1 MRRSSKKSEKVR
13 LSKWAA
19 VLLLMT
25 AQQEAC
31 SSTEARFAKPIA
43 EERVVI
49 RIMGTKEIAAQEVS
63 GESEKRKTNR
73 EDKAEMESGKEPKG
87 SR

>member
-1 MRRSSKKSEKVR
+1 MRGLRK
-13 LSKWAA
+13 LQWAA

-25 AQQEAC
+25 IQPEAW

-49 RIMGTKEIAAQEVS
+49 RVMSAEESVAQKEG
-63 GESEKRKTNR
+63 GESEKKGTMR

>member
-1 MRRSSKKSEKVR
+1 MRGRRKQQ
-13 LSKWAA
+13 WAA
-19 VLLLMT
+19 VLLMMT
-25 AQQEAC
+25 IQPEAW

-49 RIMGTKEIAAQEVS
+49 RVMGNKEIAAQEVS
-63 GESEKRKTNR
+63 GESEQKGVKR
-73 EDKAEMESGKEPKG
+73 EDKAEMGSGKEPKG

>member
-1 MRRSSKKSEKVR
+1 MRGRRKQQ
-13 LSKWAA
+13 WAT

-25 AQQEAC
+25 IQPEAW

-49 RIMGTKEIAAQEVS
+49 RVMGTKEIAAQEVS
-63 GESEKRKTNR
+63 GELEKKETNR

>member
-1 MRRSSKKSEKVR
+1 MRGRRKQE
-13 LSKWAA
+13 WTA

-25 AQQEAC
+25 IQPEAW

-49 RIMGTKEIAAQEVS
+49 RVMGTEERAVQKMR
-63 GESEKRKTNR
+63 GESEKKETKR
-73 EDKAEMESGKEPKG
+73 EDKAEMESGQEPKG

>member
-1 MRRSSKKSEKVR
+1 M
-13 LSKWAA
+13 
-19 VLLLMT
+19 LMT

-49 RIMGTKEIAAQEVS
+49 RIMGTKEIEAQEVS
-63 GESEKRKTNR
+63 GESEKRETNR
-73 EDKAEMESGKEPKG
+73 EDKAEMESEKGPKG

>member
-1 MRRSSKKSEKVR
+1 M
-13 LSKWAA
+13 
-19 VLLLMT
+19 LLLMT
-25 AQQEAC
+25 IQPEAW
-31 SSTEARFAKPIA
+31 SSTEARFDKPIT

-49 RIMGTKEIAAQEVS
+49 RVMGTKENVDQEVS
-63 GESEKRKTNR
+63 GELEKKGTKR

>member
-1 MRRSSKKSEKVR
+1 MRGRRKQP
-13 LSKWAA
+13 WAA

-25 AQQEAC
+25 IQPEAW

-49 RIMGTKEIAAQEVS
+49 RVMSAEKGGEAEKKGTK
-63 GESEKRKTNR
+63 R

>member
-1 MRRSSKKSEKVR
+1 VRRSSKKSEKVR

-25 AQQEAC
+25 IQPEAW

-43 EERVVI
+43 EERMVI
-49 RIMGTKEIAAQEVS
+49 RVMGTKEVAAQEVS
-63 GESEKRKTNR
+63 GESEKRETNR
-73 EDKAEMESGKEPKG
+73 EDKAEMESEKGPKG
-87 SR
+87 RR

>member
-1 MRRSSKKSEKVR
+1 MRGRRKQQ
-13 LSKWAA
+13 WTA

-25 AQQEAC
+25 IQPEAW
-31 SSTEARFAKPIA
+31 SSTEARFAKPIV

-49 RIMGTKEIAAQEVS
+49 RVMGTKEIAAQEVS
-63 GESEKRKTNR
+63 GESEQKGVKR
-73 EDKAEMESGKEPKG
+73 EDKAEMGSGKEPKG

>member
-1 MRRSSKKSEKVR
+1 MRGRRKQQ
-13 LSKWAA
+13 WAA

-25 AQQEAC
+25 IQTEAW
-31 SSTEARFAKPIA
+31 SSTEARFSKPIT

-49 RIMGTKEIAAQEVS
+49 RVMGTEERAVHKMS
-63 GESEKRKTNR
+63 GESEKNGIER

>member
-1 MRRSSKKSEKVR
+1 
-13 LSKWAA
+13 
-19 VLLLMT
+19 MT
-25 AQQEAC
+25 IQPEAW

-49 RIMGTKEIAAQEVS
+49 RVMGTKENADQEVS
-63 GESEKRKTNR
+63 GELEKKGTKR
-73 EDKAEMESGKEPKG
+73 EGKAEMESGKEPKG

>member
-1 MRRSSKKSEKVR
+1 MRGLRK
-13 LSKWAA
+13 LQWAG

-25 AQQEAC
+25 VQQEAC
-31 SSTEARFAKPIA
+31 SSTEARFDKPIT

-49 RIMGTKEIAAQEVS
+49 RVMGTKENAAQEVS
-63 GESEKRKTNR
+63 GELEKKGTKR

>member
-1 MRRSSKKSEKVR
+1 
-13 LSKWAA
+13 
-19 VLLLMT
+19 MT
-25 AQQEAC
+25 IQPEAW
-31 SSTEARFAKPIA
+31 SSTEARLAKPIA

-49 RIMGTKEIAAQEVS
+49 RVMGTKEIAAQEAS
-63 GESEKRKTNR
+63 GESEKKETNR

>member
-1 MRRSSKKSEKVR
+1 MRGRRKQQ
-13 LSKWAA
+13 WTA

-25 AQQEAC
+25 IQPEAW

-49 RIMGTKEIAAQEVS
+49 RVMGTKEIAAQEVS
-63 GESEKRKTNR
+63 GELEKKETNR

>member
-1 MRRSSKKSEKVR
+1 MRGRRKQQ
-13 LSKWAA
+13 WAT

-25 AQQEAC
+25 IQPEAW
-31 SSTEARFAKPIA
+31 SSTEARFAKLIA

-49 RIMGTKEIAAQEVS
+49 RVMGTKEIAAQEVS
-63 GESEKRKTNR
+63 GESEKKETNR

>member
-1 MRRSSKKSEKVR
+1 MRGRRKQQ
-13 LSKWAA
+13 WTA

-25 AQQEAC
+25 IQPEAW

-49 RIMGTKEIAAQEVS
+49 RVMGTKEIAAQEVS
-63 GESEKRKTNR
+63 GESEKKGVKR
-73 EDKAEMESGKEPKG
+73 EDKAEMGSGKEPKG

>member
-1 MRRSSKKSEKVR
+1 MRGRRKQQ
-13 LSKWAA
+13 WAA
-19 VLLLMT
+19 VLLMMT
-25 AQQEAC
+25 IQPEAW

-49 RIMGTKEIAAQEVS
+49 RVMGTEEIAAQEVS
-63 GESEKRKTNR
+63 GESEQKGVKR
-73 EDKAEMESGKEPKG
+73 EDKAEMGSGKEPKG

>member
-1 MRRSSKKSEKVR
+1 M
-13 LSKWAA
+13 
-19 VLLLMT
+19 LLLMT
-25 AQQEAC
+25 LQPEAW

-49 RIMGTKEIAAQEVS
+49 RVMGTE
-63 GESEKRKTNR
+63 EKAVQKMRAEAEKKGTKR
-73 EDKAEMESGKEPKG
+73 EDKAEMESEKEPEG

>member
-1 MRRSSKKSEKVR
+1 MRGRRKQQ
-13 LSKWAA
+13 WAA

-25 AQQEAC
+25 IQPEVW

-49 RIMGTKEIAAQEVS
+49 RVMSAEKGIAQKMR
-63 GESEKRKTNR
+63 GELEKKGTNR

>member
-1 MRRSSKKSEKVR
+1 MRGLRK
-13 LSKWAA
+13 LQWAA

-25 AQQEAC
+25 VQPEAC

-49 RIMGTKEIAAQEVS
+49 RVMGTKENADQEVS
-63 GESEKRKTNR
+63 GELEKKGTKR
-73 EDKAEMESGKEPKG
+73 EGKAEMESGKEPKG

>member
-1 MRRSSKKSEKVR
+1 
-13 LSKWAA
+13 
-19 VLLLMT
+19 MT
-25 AQQEAC
+25 IQPEAW

-49 RIMGTKEIAAQEVS
+49 RVIRVMSAEKGIAQKMR
-63 GESEKRKTNR
+63 GELEKKGTNR

>member
-49 RIMGTKEIAAQEVS
+49 GVMGTEERVVQKMR
-63 GESEKRKTNR
+63 GESEKKGTKRV
-73 EDKAEMESGKEPKG
+73 DKAEMESGKEPKG

>member
-1 MRRSSKKSEKVR
+1 MRGRRKQQ
-13 LSKWAA
+13 WTA

-25 AQQEAC
+25 IQPEAWP
-31 SSTEARFAKPIA
+31 STEARFAKPIA

-49 RIMGTKEIAAQEVS
+49 RIMGTKEIEAQEVS
-63 GESEKRKTNR
+63 GESEKRETNR
-73 EDKAEMESGKEPKG
+73 EDKAEMESEKGQKG

>member
-1 MRRSSKKSEKVR
+1 MRGRRKQQ
-13 LSKWAA
+13 WTA

-25 AQQEAC
+25 IQPEAW

-49 RIMGTKEIAAQEVS
+49 RVMGTKEIAAQEGS
-63 GESEKRKTNR
+63 GESEKKETNR

>member
-1 MRRSSKKSEKVR
+1 MRGRRK
-13 LSKWAA
+13 LQWAA

-25 AQQEAC
+25 IQPEAW

-49 RIMGTKEIAAQEVS
+49 RVMGTEERAVQKMR
-63 GESEKRKTNR
+63 GESKKKGTKR

>member
-1 MRRSSKKSEKVR
+1 MRGRRRQE
-13 LSKWAA
+13 WAA

-25 AQQEAC
+25 VQPEAW

-49 RIMGTKEIAAQEVS
+49 RVMGTRENAAQEVS
-63 GESEKRKTNR
+63 GELEKKGTKR
-73 EDKAEMESGKEPKG
+73 EGKAEMESGKEPKG

>member
-1 MRRSSKKSEKVR
+1 MRGLRK
-13 LSKWAA
+13 LQWAG

-25 AQQEAC
+25 VQQEAC
-31 SSTEARFAKPIA
+31 SSTEARFDKPIT

-49 RIMGTKEIAAQEVS
+49 RVMGTKENAAQEVS
-63 GESEKRKTNR
+63 GELEKKGNKR

>member
-1 MRRSSKKSEKVR
+1 MRGRRKQQ
-13 LSKWAA
+13 WTA

-25 AQQEAC
+25 IQPEAW

-49 RIMGTKEIAAQEVS
+49 RVMGTKEIAAQEVS
-63 GESEKRKTNR
+63 GESEQKGVKR
-73 EDKAEMESGKEPKG
+73 EDKAEMGSGKEPKG

>member
-1 MRRSSKKSEKVR
+1 MRGLRK
-13 LSKWAA
+13 LQWAA

-25 AQQEAC
+25 IQPEAW
-31 SSTEARFAKPIA
+31 SSTEARFDKPIT

-49 RIMGTKEIAAQEVS
+49 RVMGTKENADQEVS
-63 GESEKRKTNR
+63 GESEKKGTKR

>member
-1 MRRSSKKSEKVR
+1 MRGRRK
-13 LSKWAA
+13 LQWAA

-25 AQQEAC
+25 IQPKAW

-49 RIMGTKEIAAQEVS
+49 RVIGTEERAVQKMR
-63 GESEKRKTNR
+63 GESEKKGIKR
-73 EDKAEMESGKEPKG
+73 EGKAEMESGKEPKG

>member
-1 MRRSSKKSEKVR
+1 MRGLRK
-13 LSKWAA
+13 LQWAA

-25 AQQEAC
+25 IQPEAW
-31 SSTEARFAKPIA
+31 SSTEARFDKPIT

-49 RIMGTKEIAAQEVS
+49 RVMGTKENADQEVS
-63 GESEKRKTNR
+63 GELEKKGTKR
-73 EDKAEMESGKEPKG
+73 EGKAEMESGKEPKG